1 MLSSGQGK
9 KQKWLMRNQPSTLK
23 EEYASETF
31 VLSMWRSQI
40 IIHRHCVLLNGVNN
54 RKRYI
59 FALIHEMKPELFS
72 PGNVEK
78 L

>member
-1 MLSSGQGK
+1 
-9 KQKWLMRNQPSTLK
+9 MRSQPSTLK

-31 VLSMWRSQI
+31 VLRMWRSQI
-40 IIHRHCVLLNGVNN
+40 IIHRHCLLLNGVNN